1 MKYSNKSL
9 IELKTG
15 LITFMELVA
24 SEWHYAQS
32 IEMYGRK
39 KKKSL
44 LVEYS
49 IVHLERRMWNQIKTL
64 RALVT

>member
-39 KKKSL
+39 KKNN
-44 LVEYS
+44 YQWS
-49 IVHLERRMWNQIKTL
+49 IL
-64 RALVT
+64 

>member
-32 IEMYGRK
+32 IEMYGRRK
-39 KKKSL
+39 KNH
-44 LVEYS
+44 Y
-49 IVHLERRMWNQIKTL
+49 
-64 RALVT
+64 

>member
-39 KKKSL
+39 KKIVGIAGYCKRLWQKSIWR
-44 LVEYS
+44 E
-49 IVHLERRMWNQIKTL
+49 K
-64 RALVT
+64 

>member
-1 MKYSNKSL
+1 MRYSNKSL

-44 LVEYS
+44 LVEYF

-64 RALVT
+64 QALVT